1 MGGCEGDRWEGVRGG
16 SVGGCERVTG
26 GIEDVR
32 EGQVGGC
39 ERGTGGRVY
48 MYVCDC
54 VRWEGQ

>member
-1 MGGCEGDRWEGVRGG
+1 M
-16 SVGGCERVTG
+16 TG